1 MASWVHV
8 WALSSSRVPPVAL
21 VRRSAVT
28 CATRCAASS
37 WSIGCPFWD
46 TTAGARLGYLPV
58 DDAEVFAD
66 GVPGSRDPVDP
77 AARQGGAFTDAA
89 YSLRHVRADE
99 PSW

>member
-1 MASWVHV
+1 M
-8 WALSSSRVPPVAL
+8 
-21 VRRSAVT
+21 
-28 CATRCAASS
+28 
-37 WSIGCPFWD
+37 
-46 TTAGARLGYLPV
+46 